1 MCVCAINT
9 WINTE
14 FSRWSFLQVPK
25 SCCQGATKD
34 MVVQKVTPW
43 TSAPWS
49 VDIWRIEPDRTDGTW
64 QVCHHR
70 IKQLEAKI
78 MVYPIFKTIS
88 FVSRSR
94 PSRTRHQ
101 PAHPI
106 SSHSPRMEVHW
117 WKPDKGRRWCRFR
130 VAWPLPRPQ
139 KKTSMS
145 NLWSPAFHFSCLGWY
160 IPIDRKNIST
170 LLGIQ
175 GLPSIW
181 NHNSPFLDCESVNP
195 KKNICWKWGTP
206 SFAVDPRGEIEE
218 HCANQRRLR
227 RGDWRQGVARKGR
240 FQKQQSNPN
249 GLSGMGPFS
258 SCFILEI
265 S

>member
-1 MCVCAINT
+1 MYRYIYIYMCNKYMDKYRVFTLIVFC
-9 WINTE
+9 
-14 FSRWSFLQVPK
+14 K
-25 SCCQGATKD
+25 S
-34 MVVQKVTPW
+34 QKVAAKVLQRTW
-43 TSAPWS
+43 SSKRWHLGTSAPWS

-70 IKQLEAKI
+70 IKQLEVKI

-130 VAWPLPRPQ
+130 VAWPLPRPPK

-145 NLWSPAFHFSCLGWY
+145 NLWSPAFLFSCLG
-160 IPIDRKNIST
+160 
-170 LLGIQ
+170 
-175 GLPSIW
+175 
-181 NHNSPFLDCESVNP
+181 
-195 KKNICWKWGTP
+195 
-206 SFAVDPRGEIEE
+206 
-218 HCANQRRLR
+218 
-227 RGDWRQGVARKGR
+227 
-240 FQKQQSNPN
+240 
-249 GLSGMGPFS
+249 
-258 SCFILEI
+258 
-265 S
+265 